1 MKIGGLVILL
11 VAIKYLLTVLG
22 LILLGIGIKAFMWA
36 AGIVLIWEALQIQ
49 VKIKMRNLY

>member
-49 VKIKMRNLY
+49 VKIKMRNFY